1 MKDAE
6 LGAVAGAWI
15 TAALMMTSVIR
26 EQAQHA
32 FPKLRT
38 MLEDEGASAR
48 WHGAMFAAFVL
59 AGMRESSDL
68 MEAREARIARKLLL
82 ALYQDEAED
91 PFRILDAA
99 LSTEEWFQVLRRE
112 LAYGL
117 WVLMV
122 ITEQAMEIL
131 GEEDDDADLAAGLGA
146 AILTTA
152 KEWWKR

>member
-6 LGAVAGAWI
+6 LGTVAGTWI

-26 EQAQHA
+26 KQAEHA

-38 MLEDEGASAR
+38 MLEDEEASAR

-91 PFRILDAA
+91 PFNILDAA

-122 ITEQAMEIL
+122 ITEQATEIL
-131 GEEDDDADLAAGLGA
+131 GEEDEDADLAAGLGA